1 MRGGGSCLVCLHAVS
16 GDMNDVL
23 PFQIVSIHVSHDVFE
38 TVSLSFLL
46 YFHSGA
52 QCGTD
57 LGECTQDAD
66 DATATDSSTGDAP
79 ADTPV
84 DTSSAAIRGVVAA
97 LAIFAGSSTML
108 A

>member
-1 MRGGGSCLVCLHAVS
+1 MRGGGSCLVCLYAVS
-16 GDMNDVL
+16 GVMMCCQFNSSL
-23 PFQIVSIHVSHDVFE
+23 FTSHNMCLKPSRF
-38 TVSLSFLL
+38 LSSF
-46 YFHSGA
+46 FHSGA
-52 QCGTD
+52 QCGTE
-57 LGECTQDAD
+57 LGECTQDAG

-84 DTSSAAIRGVVAA
+84 DTSSAAIRDVVAA